1 MNNLFYIYIYMF
13 LVLGSCRVIVTM
25 NHSKYFCHNTF
36 QEQGCRHLNPKN
48 VIGRGYSLKEHL

>member
-1 MNNLFYIYIYMF
+1 MF